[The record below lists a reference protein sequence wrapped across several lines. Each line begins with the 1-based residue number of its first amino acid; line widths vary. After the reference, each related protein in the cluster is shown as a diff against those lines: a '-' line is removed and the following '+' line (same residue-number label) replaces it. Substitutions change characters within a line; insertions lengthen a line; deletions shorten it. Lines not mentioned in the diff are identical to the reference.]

1 LSSLSSNEDL
11 KLIEVCR
18 KNNVGLIAMKA
29 LSGGLITNASAS
41 FAFLRQFGNVVPIWG
56 IQRECEL
63 DEFLGLEKSPP
74 ALDVSMLEIIRRD
87 KDELSGAFCRGCGY
101 CLPCP
106 AQIPIPMAARMSLLL
121 RRAPYRDFLTDEWRS
136 NMERIQDCTDCNNCK
151 DHCPYGLDTPSLL
164 KAMLCDYQNFYE
176 EHKDK

>member
-1 LSSLSSNEDL
+1 
-11 KLIEVCR
+11 
-18 KNNVGLIAMKA
+18 
-29 LSGGLITNASAS
+29 
-41 FAFLRQFGNVVPIWG
+41 
-56 IQRECEL
+56 
-63 DEFLGLEKSPP
+63 
-74 ALDVSMLEIIRRD
+74 
-87 KDELSGAFCRGCGY
+87 
-101 CLPCP
+101 
-106 AQIPIPMAARMSLLL
+106 MAARMSLLL